1 MPRDFTLPPPDVP
14 DPVDL
19 NVELI
24 RLNLNSG
31 SHDSTPS
38 QGDTPATGSTGT
50 REIRTFAAEM
60 VFAIRSEEEVKEM
73 SLLLTYDVQFVTA
86 HPCVP
91 SVHSIIVLEANA
103 PELAGSASASEID
116 LQARLRR
123 PSGPHTMFTGQSF
136 LPLLIVST
144 CDR

>member
-1 MPRDFTLPPPDVP
+1 MP

-19 NVELI
+19 DVELI

-60 VFAIRSEEEVKEM
+60 IFAIRSEEEVKEM

-103 PELAGSASASEID
+103 LELAGSDSEID

-123 PSGPHTMFTGQSF
+123 HSGPHTLFTGQSL

-144 CDR
+144 CGR